1 MNEVA
6 SAIAKSGMVA
16 WEHAGLG
23 NGSNEGGTLHAAASA
38 HFSNGLNM
46 SIVPFAYTAGLQV

>member
-1 MNEVA
+1 MNEVT

-23 NGSNEGGTLHAAASA
+23 NGNNEGGTLYAR
-38 HFSNGLNM
+38 
-46 SIVPFAYTAGLQV
+46 SISTFQ